1 MASVV
6 NAYIALGA
14 NIGDRLAN
22 LRRAVDLLRSADV
35 PPTPI
40 IPVPITS
47 VIEVQRLSPLYES
60 APVGVTDQ
68 AAFLNAV
75 LLAQTDL
82 EPIALLDALQAIE
95 HTIGRRPGRRWGPR
109 PIDLDI
115 LTYDDQR
122 IDTERLTVPH
132 PRLTERGFVLQP
144 LADLDP
150 DRVLPGQTQS
160 VRDLLADID
169 TSDLVLVSGPTWAG

>member
-1 MASVV
+1 MANV
-6 NAYIALGA
+6 YIALGA

-22 LRRAVDLLRSADV
+22 LRRAVSLLRAADA
-35 PPTPI
+35 PATPI
-40 IPVPITS
+40 PSAIKVL
-47 VIEVQRLSPLYES
+47 RLSPLYES

-68 AAFLNAV
+68 PPFLNAV

-82 EPIALLDALQAIE
+82 HPIALLDALQAIE
-95 HTIGRRPGRRWGPR
+95 HTIGRRSGPRWGPR

-122 IDTERLTVPH
+122 IDTERLTVPP

-150 DRVLPGQTQS
+150 DYVLPGQTHP
-160 VRDLLADID
+160 VRELLADID
-169 TSDLVLVSGPTWAG
+169 TSDLVTVSAPTWAD

>member
-1 MASVV
+1 VASV
-6 NAYIALGA
+6 YIALGA

-22 LRRAVDLLRSADV
+22 LRRAIDLIGASDAS
-35 PPTPI
+35 TA
-40 IPVPITS
+40 PITS
-47 VIEVQRLSPLYES
+47 TIKILRLSPLYES

-68 AAFLNAV
+68 PAFLNAV

-82 EPIALLDALQAIE
+82 ESLPLLDALQAIE

-150 DRVLPGQTQS
+150 GLILSGQEKPVS
-160 VRDLLADID
+160 DLLAGID
-169 TSDLVLVSGPTWAG
+169 TSDLVVVNGPTWAD